1 MMITIG
7 ARARDE
13 PNEESEEDN
22 DQEQECSAADFDSM
36 VDITESEDDCQ
47 QQIDVERLEDGDEV
61 QHNNLGEP
69 EQAETIA

>member
-7 ARARDE
+7 ARARDD

-22 DQEQECSAADFDSM
+22 DQEQECSAADYDSI

-47 QQIDVERLEDGDEV
+47 QQIDVERLDDDV

-69 EQAETIA
+69 EQTETIA